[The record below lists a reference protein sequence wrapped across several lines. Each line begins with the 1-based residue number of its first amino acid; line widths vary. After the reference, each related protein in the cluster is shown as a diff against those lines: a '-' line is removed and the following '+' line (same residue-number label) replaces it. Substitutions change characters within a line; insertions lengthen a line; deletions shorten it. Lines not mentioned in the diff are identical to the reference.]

1 MNLTNS
7 AVALSVAL
15 ATGLVFAD
23 SNALEPFE
31 KLNLDNGAQ
40 WFAAPSTGGN
50 WSATPSAGETQGYL
64 EVDSDSAQPLTF
76 TISAELGEANVISDI
91 SLGMIASPVPA
102 SVTLAIP
109 ESPTKV
115 GFAIKKTDATT
126 SKYMAYLGGES
137 WTELSG
143 TPVSEGAA
151 CTLKIQLDRRQTP
164 TKVRFLV
171 NDVAVGGWNELVG
184 TIGTTAAIDFVGSGE
199 IKELKGMKYT
209 ITSETITVT
218 PGSGSGS
225 MEVVIPE
232 AMITKLRKTIGNDDV
247 GAKLSESASGATTGL
262 NKLDSYVLFS
272 KDSTEKVQVK
282 GASAATATSG
292 NVAVKVAGLDI
303 LAKTT
308 SGATVKCRLLGCATA
323 DGEFAPVGEAVEVT
337 GKDPV
342 IEFPQ
347 NTTHRFFKVQTTID
361 YTKKA
366 SN

>member
-31 KLNLDNGAQ
+31 KLNLDSGAQ
-40 WFAAPSTGGN
+40 WFAAPSTGGS
-50 WSATPSAGETQGYL
+50 WSVTPSAGETQGYL
-64 EVDSDSAQPLTF
+64 EVDSDSAHPLTF

-91 SLGMIASPVPA
+91 SLDMIASPVPA

-126 SKYMAYLGGES
+126 SKYMAYLGGEG

-171 NDVAVGGWNELVG
+171 DGEAVGGWNELAG

-199 IKELKGMKYT
+199 ICNLVGMKYT

-218 PGSGSGS
+218 LGSGT

-232 AMITKLRKTIGNDDV
+232 AMITELRKTIGNDDV
-247 GAKLSESASGATTGL
+247 GAKLSESAGGATTGL

-272 KDSTEKVQVK
+272 KDSTENVQVK
-282 GASAATATSG
+282 GASAAAATSG

-303 LAKTT
+303 LAKAT

-323 DGEFAPVGEAVEVT
+323 NGEFAPVGEAVEVT

>member
-31 KLNLDNGAQ
+31 KLNLDSGAQ
-40 WFAAPSTGGN
+40 WFAAPSTGGS
-50 WSATPSAGETQGYL
+50 WSEPPSAGETQDYL
-64 EVDSDSAQPLTF
+64 EVDSDSAHPLTF
-76 TISAELGEANVISDI
+76 TISAELGETNVISDI
-91 SLGMIASPVPA
+91 SLDMIASPVPA

-115 GFAIKKTDATT
+115 GFAIKKTEATT

-164 TKVRFLV
+164 TKVRFLID
-171 NDVAVGGWNELVG
+171 NVAVGDWNDLEG

-218 PGSGSGS
+218 LGSGT

-232 AMITKLRKTIGNDDV
+232 AMITMLRKTIGNDDV
-247 GAKLSESASGATTGL
+247 GAKLSESAGGATTGL
-262 NKLDSYVLFS
+262 KKLDSYVLFS
-272 KDSTEKVQVK
+272 KDSTGKVQVK
-282 GASAATATSG
+282 GASAAAATSG

-303 LAKTT
+303 LAKAS
-308 SGATVKCRLLGCATA
+308 SGATVKCQLLGCATA
-323 DGEFAPVGEAVEVT
+323 NGEFATVGEAVEVT

-347 NTTHRFFKVQTTID
+347 DTAYRFFKVQTTID